1 MPPYCILYHIL
12 SKEFCFNLKSY
23 LFLDC
28 FLTFIW
34 YNTYTPKESSLSTAF
49 PVGYFGV
56 VSIKAI
62 TVALTT
68 SRERSSQLCSRRM
81 RFSTSE
87 SLSERSG

>member
-1 MPPYCILYHIL
+1 
-12 SKEFCFNLKSY
+12 
-23 LFLDC
+23 
-28 FLTFIW
+28 LTFIW

-49 PVGYFGV
+49 PVSYFGV

-62 TVALTT
+62 TVALIT

-87 SLSERSG
+87 SLGSLSIVGVKKSDEKIKNHEIA